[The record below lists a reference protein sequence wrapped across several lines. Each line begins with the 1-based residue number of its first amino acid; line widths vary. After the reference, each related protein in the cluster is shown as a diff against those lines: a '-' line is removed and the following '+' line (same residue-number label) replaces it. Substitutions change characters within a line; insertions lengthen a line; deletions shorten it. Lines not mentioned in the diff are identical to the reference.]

1 MFKLAAALSATVL
14 IAAPAAAATPRDI
27 LVDAAFR
34 APDKSSALARVGQAQ
49 AAADAILAA
58 TPGDREARLVHAMSV
73 AYRAKLT
80 KGRADAVTAGKLFAA
95 LVAENPRDPEAQAAL
110 GSWHLDAV
118 AQVGAMLAGM
128 ALGAKKA
135 PGYAAMDR
143 AVALGGGRAMFAG
156 LSALQRLVLD
166 PGDPSARALAE
177 AAARGTVPTPIDQ
190 IIQRAATAVLVPLR
204 AGDTAAAANMARQL
218 LPFGRIKV

>member
-14 IAAPAAAATPRDI
+14 ITAPAAAVTPRDI
-27 LVDAAFR
+27 LVDAAFH
-34 APDKSSALARVGQAQ
+34 APDKASALARVAQAQ
-49 AAADAILAA
+49 AAADAVLAT

-80 KGRADAVTAGKLFAA
+80 KGRADAATAGKLFAA

-110 GSWHLDAV
+110 GSWNLDAV
-118 AQVGAMLAGM
+118 TQVGAMLAGM

-143 AVALGGGRAMFAG
+143 AVELGGGRAMFAG
-156 LSALQRLVLD
+156 LSAMQRLALD
-166 PGDPSARALAE
+166 PSDPNARALAE
-177 AAARGTVPTPIDQ
+177 AAARGSTPTPIDL
-190 IIQRAATAVLVPLR
+190 IIQRAAIAVLVPLR
-204 AGDTAAAANMARQL
+204 AGNTEAAAAAARQL
-218 LPFGRIKV
+218 LPFGRIKI